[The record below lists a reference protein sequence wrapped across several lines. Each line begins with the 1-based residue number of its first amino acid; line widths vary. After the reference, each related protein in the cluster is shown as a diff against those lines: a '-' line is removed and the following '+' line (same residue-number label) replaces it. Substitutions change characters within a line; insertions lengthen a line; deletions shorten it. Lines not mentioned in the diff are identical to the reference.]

1 MHAKHGTHNS
11 HTSTAIH
18 QPRNQI
24 PDLVMVNIAET
35 QTTVTPS
42 GAILLTQKSDSN
54 TVIQK
59 FHVMPPRVQVKKT
72 SQEKLKEEVTE
83 VLKEKRKKERHA

>member
-1 MHAKHGTHNS
+1 MHAKLGIVNH
-11 HTSTAIH
+11 HTSIATH

-42 GAILLTQKSDSN
+42 GATLLTQKSDSN

-59 FHVMPPRVQVKKT
+59 SHVMQPLVQVKKT
-72 SQEKLKEEVTE
+72 SQEPKKVENTE